1 MKNVK
6 RQMENGNDQ
15 EHTMES
21 SAGIALESDGLVDS
35 FRADKLNVYV
45 YESRP
50 KMGAAAAAVVAA
62 EIRRLIEARGKAVG
76 IFASAPS
83 QNEFLAALVEA
94 SGIDWSRVVGFH
106 LDEYLGMDDQ
116 APQSFRRFLID
127 RLVRKVGLSEFH
139 GLRGDAENGA
149 AESKRYGDL
158 LAANP
163 PDFAVLGI
171 GENGHLA
178 FIDPPFCDF
187 DDPQQV
193 KVVELDEVCRA
204 QQVNDGAFASIADV
218 PREALSLTIPTIMAR
233 PRLFA
238 IVPGPAKRQ
247 AIKSTVEGPVAT
259 TCPASILRRHP
270 DAHLFIDRDSASL
283 LSRPN
288 IRR

>member
-1 MKNVK
+1 
-6 RQMENGNDQ
+6 
-15 EHTMES
+15 MES
-21 SAGIALESDGLVDS
+21 SAGTAITADGLVDS
-35 FRADKLNVYV
+35 FRADELNVYV

-50 KMGAAAAAVVAA
+50 KMGAAAAAVVAG
-62 EIRRLIEARGKAVG
+62 EIRGLIEARGRAVG

-94 SGIDWSRVVGFH
+94 PGVDWSRVVGFH
-106 LDEYLGMDDQ
+106 LDEYLGMDDR

-127 RLVRKVGLSEFH
+127 RLVSKVAVSEFH
-139 GLRGDAENGA
+139 GLRGDTEDGA
-149 AESKRYGDL
+149 FETKRYSEL

-178 FIDPPFCDF
+178 FIDPPFCNF
-187 DDPQQV
+187 NDPQSV

-204 QQVNDGAFASIADV
+204 QQVNDGAFATIDDV
-218 PREALSLTIPTIMAR
+218 PRHALSLTIPTIMAR

-238 IVPGPAKRQ
+238 IVPGPAKRE
-247 AIKSTVEGPVAT
+247 AIKSTIEGPVAT

-270 DAHLFIDRDSASL
+270 DAHLFIDRESASL

-288 IRR
+288 IRG